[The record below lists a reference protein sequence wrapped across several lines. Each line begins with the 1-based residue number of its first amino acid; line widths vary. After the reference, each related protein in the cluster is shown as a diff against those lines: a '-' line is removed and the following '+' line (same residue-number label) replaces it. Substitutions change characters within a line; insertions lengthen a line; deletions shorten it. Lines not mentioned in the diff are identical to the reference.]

1 MEISRRLGVAMVG
14 YGFMGA
20 AHSQGWRVAP
30 RVFDVPLQPAL
41 RVIVGRNKSR
51 VEDAAVKYGWSAAE
65 TDWRAVIDREDIDV
79 VDICAQGNVHSEIAI
94 AALVAGKHVLCEKP
108 LANSVAEASAMAAAA
123 ESARGHGVRSM
134 VGFTYRRV
142 PAVTL
147 AAQLVADGRLGEIR
161 QVRTVYLQDWLADS
175 DSPMTWRLD
184 RAQAGSGALGDLGAH
199 LVDIVQ
205 FVTGET
211 LTRVSGTTRTF
222 VHSRPVAGDPVGL
235 SGTPTSE
242 FGKVTVDDAALFTAT
257 LSGGGLATF
266 EATRFATGRK
276 NALRFEIS
284 GSRGALAFD
293 MESLNELNYFDG
305 AESPETAG
313 FRRILVTEPTHPYLD
328 GWWPPGHLLGYEHG
342 FVHQVRDFI
351 WSIAN
356 HTDPE
361 PSFHD
366 GLVVQQVLDAVER
379 SSLAGASW
387 IDVG

>member
-1 MEISRRLGVAMVG
+1 MVG